1 MCTNVCASV
10 CVCVTNAH
18 CVIRVQCLLLCLCV
32 IALIY
37 DNMLRNEPEFDYAIV
52 VVLLVLLAPRDPA
65 SPVSASLC
73 FGSRVRVRVVIMGV
87 G

>member
-1 MCTNVCASV
+1 MCASVCLCV

-18 CVIRVQCLLLCLCV
+18 CVIRVQCLLHCLCV

-37 DNMLRNEPEFDYAIV
+37 DNMLRKEPEFDYAIV
-52 VVLLVLLAPRDPA
+52 VVLLVPLAPRDPV

-73 FGSRVRVRVVIMGV
+73 FGSPVRVRVVIMGV

>member
-1 MCTNVCASV
+1 M
-10 CVCVTNAH
+10 CVTNAH